1 MTPKDYLMQIYD
13 LNKEINSKLSERQ
26 EIMSTLIK
34 STDTSKESIRTLDV
48 GRPTE
53 DTVIRLMR
61 YNDQVNEYIDELVD
75 LKIQIAE
82 EIMHLENNNHRMV
95 LRERY
100 IHCKSFEE
108 IAFNE
113 GYVYRHIIRL
123 HGQALEDFG
132 HTFPD
137 KFTDKTCPTMS

>member
-1 MTPKDYLMQIYD
+1 M
-13 LNKEINSKLSERQ
+13 N
-26 EIMSTLIK
+26 TLIR
-34 STDTSKESIRTLDV
+34 STDTSKENIHTLDV

-61 YNDQVNEYIDELVD
+61 YNDEANEYTDKLVD

-82 EIMHLENNNHRMV
+82 EIMKLDNENHRIV

-123 HGQALEDFG
+123 HNQALDEFG
-132 HTFPD
+132 KKFPE
-137 KFTDKTCPTMS
+137 KFNTKTCPTMS

>member
-1 MTPKDYLMQIYD
+1 MRPLTPKEYLMQIYD

-26 EIMSTLIK
+26 EIMSTLVK

-53 DTVIRLMR
+53 DIVIRLMR
-61 YNDQVNEYIDELVD
+61 YNDQANEYIDELAD

-82 EIMHLENNNHRMV
+82 EIMQLENNNHRMV

-100 IHCKSFEE
+100 IKCK
-108 IAFNE
+108 
-113 GYVYRHIIRL
+113 
-123 HGQALEDFG
+123 
-132 HTFPD
+132 
-137 KFTDKTCPTMS
+137 K

>member
-1 MTPKDYLMQIYD
+1 MTPKEYLMQIYNV
-13 LNKEINSKLSERQ
+13 NKKINSKLSERD
-26 EIMSTLIK
+26 EIMKTLIR
-34 STDTSKESIRTLDV
+34 STDTSKENIHTLDV

-61 YNDQVNEYIDELVD
+61 YNDEANQYTDELVE
-75 LKIQIAE
+75 LKVRIAE
-82 EIMHLENNNHRMV
+82 EIMKLENENNRIV

-108 IAFNE
+108 IAVNE

-123 HGQALEDFG
+123 HGQALEDFER
-132 HTFPD
+132 TFPE